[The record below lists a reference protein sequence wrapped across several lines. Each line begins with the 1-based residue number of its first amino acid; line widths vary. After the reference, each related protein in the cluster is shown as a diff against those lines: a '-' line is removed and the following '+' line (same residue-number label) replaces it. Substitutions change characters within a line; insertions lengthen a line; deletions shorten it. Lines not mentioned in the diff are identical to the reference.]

1 MLFAPVGCPTC
12 QRTEVVQD
20 GHTPER
26 KPRFHG
32 RHLAGQRPAFRLEYP
47 QKGLLPEVNTQIV
60 ARARQWQSRYGTCV
74 ERESDDRAGDV
85 HKKHQRCHT
94 GMRRS

>member
-12 QRTEVVQD
+12 QRTAVVRD

-32 RHLAGQRPAFRLEYP
+32 RHLAWQRPAFRLEYP

-60 ARARQWQSRYGTCV
+60 DRARHGSGSRATARVLTVSPTPVLETCQT
-74 ERESDDRAGDV
+74 SPSAAIRA
-85 HKKHQRCHT
+85 
-94 GMRRS
+94 